1 MSQQRTSTRRRRRAT
16 FAVACASALV
26 MVAANSGAAVS
37 LRRAGVVGGDLHS
50 LVVNP
55 SDPDRLFVG
64 GHEAVATS
72 PDAGQRWRP
81 VRSLANADA
90 MGWSFEGDTIWV
102 SGHPGLNRSDDG
114 GQTFHRVNGGLPNT
128 DVHAFGA
135 FFVPN
140 DVSGPAT
147 RPSLLY
153 AASPAVGFFASTDGG
168 KTWEVRTDQV
178 GFSFF
183 GRIVVD
189 PADPDHVV
197 AADASN
203 GPAESI
209 DGGRTWYRLGGLRSA
224 AWISASTDL
233 TQLIASGPGG
243 ARRSSDGGDTWTRLL
258 VPKGALLVE
267 MQPDQPTTLY
277 AAAHVGERARVWVS
291 HDGGSSW
298 ART

>member
-1 MSQQRTSTRRRRRAT
+1 MSERGVCVRRYGRAISA
-16 FAVACASALV
+16 AVCASGLV
-26 MVAANSGAAVS
+26 MSIASSSAAVS
-37 LRRAGVVGGDLHS
+37 PRRAGFVGGDLHS

-55 SDPDRLFVG
+55 SDPTQLFVG

-72 PDAGQRWRP
+72 SNSGQGWRP

-90 MGWSFEGDTIWV
+90 MGWGFEGDTIWV
-102 SGHPGLNRSDDG
+102 SGHPGLNRSDDV
-114 GQTFHRVNGGLPNT
+114 GQTFQEVNAGLPDT

-140 DVSGPAT
+140 GDSGPAT
-147 RPSLLY
+147 RPSVLY

-168 KTWEVRTDQV
+168 KTWEVRTDRA

-189 PADPDHVV
+189 PADPEHLLV
-197 AADASN
+197 ADAAN
-203 GPAESI
+203 GPAESR
-209 DGGRTWYRLGGLRSA
+209 DGGRSWRRLGGLRSA

-233 TQLIASGPGG
+233 TQLVASGPGG
-243 ARRSSDGGDTWTRLL
+243 VRRSSDSGETWTRLR

-267 MQPDQPTTLY
+267 MQPDQPATLY
-277 AAAHVGERARVWVS
+277 AAANVDGRARIWVS
-291 HDGGSSW
+291 RNGGLSW